1 MLQIS
6 AVFVA
11 LAAQDDQSVVA
22 FYRALFEQEPRIW
35 QPGRYAEFDL
45 PGLRL
50 GIFCPQPDHQSEF
63 FGSTVTRPGRGS
75 LSLCLEV
82 QPLEAAIER
91 LRQIG
96 YPPSQISQTSH
107 GRELYAYDPA
117 GNRLILHEA
126 NPISEPAG

>member
-1 MLQIS
+1 MKIS

-11 LAAQDDQSVVA
+11 LAAPDDQPLVA
-22 FYRALFEQEPRIW
+22 FYQALFDQAPQLW

-45 PGLRL
+45 PGLKL
-50 GIFCPQPDHQSEF
+50 GIFCPQSDHQPEF
-63 FGSTVTRPGRGS
+63 FGPDRPRCGS

-82 QPLEAAIER
+82 EPLEAAIER
-91 LRQIG
+91 LRAIG
-96 YPPSQISQTSH
+96 YPPTAPISQTSH

-126 NPISEPAG
+126 NRAA